1 MSRSTKQM
9 SVTLP
14 LEMAKE
20 VSAKVAAGDYASE
33 SEVIRDGLRALQAR
47 ERAAEHWLRE
57 QAAPAFD
64 RTKADPTRAR
74 SPEQVRAALAKEHRR
89 TKRK

>member
-1 MSRSTKQM
+1 M

-47 ERAAEHWLRE
+47 ERAVEHWLRE

-64 RTKADPTRAR
+64 RTKADPTRGR

-89 TKRK
+89 AKRK